1 MESKLIKLLKLHQ
14 DEIKNLTSSVKN
26 LRKDVEK
33 LKKGNKDIDV
43 EELLS
48 KTEKEMLHG

>member
-1 MESKLIKLLKLHQ
+1 
-14 DEIKNLTSSVKN
+14 
-26 LRKDVEK
+26 VEK
-33 LKKGNKDIDV
+33 LKKDNKDIDV